1 LRALKN
7 LIIVVGLSGAGKST
21 ALNTIAD
28 SGYYC
33 VDNIPA
39 SLISPLLES
48 DFSDD
53 RVAILPRVSGQE
65 ECQALLTWLNSDAG
79 RQLRPNI
86 LFLDTRTS
94 VLVRRYSETRRP
106 HPLFNPDIDSTIQD
120 TIERERRLLAPL
132 REIATY
138 AIDSSELH
146 GADLKRAVGAWLG
159 ENLGLDRKFR
169 LNFQS
174 FGFKYGLPI
183 DCDLV
188 VDVRFLPNPHY
199 DPQLKPLSG
208 IDKPVA
214 DFLAAIP
221 DCRDF
226 IGKYGDLIKFLL
238 PKYKFEGKAGL
249 NVGIGCTG
257 GKHRSVYISEQ
268 LTKISLDS
276 EIVVSVR
283 HRDLGKE

>member
-1 LRALKN
+1 MSSLKN

-39 SLISPLLES
+39 SLISPLIAS
-48 DFSDD
+48 DIKDD
-53 RVAILPRVSGQE
+53 RVAILPRVDDKD
-65 ECQALLTWLNSDAG
+65 ECQNLLRWLTSEAG
-79 RQLRPNI
+79 KAFKPNI

-106 HPLFNPDIDSTIQD
+106 HPLFNPDIDGTIQD
-120 TIERERRLLAPL
+120 TIERERQLLAPI
-132 REIATY
+132 REISTY

-146 GADLKRAVGAWLG
+146 SADFKRTISSWLG
-159 ENLGLDRKFR
+159 GNLGGDRKFR
-169 LNFQS
+169 VNFQS

-199 DPQLKPLSG
+199 DPKLKPLTG
-208 IDKPVA
+208 VDKPVA
-214 DFLAAIP
+214 DFLSTTK
-221 DCRDF
+221 DCQDF
-226 IGKYGDLIKFLL
+226 IAKYSDLISFLL

-249 NVGIGCTG
+249 NIGIGCTG
-257 GKHRSVYISEQ
+257 GKHRSVFVSEQ
-268 LTKISLDS
+268 LARIALDS
-276 EIVVSVR
+276 ETIVSVR